1 MRIAENFELEDLLSQ
16 PDALLPHAQP
26 ASIVPQAASIVPQAA
41 SIVPQGASIVP
52 QAAAIVP
59 QAAALKRPE
68 GTAQTTAEPANAFA
82 ALTNFTVMMV
92 DDDPIMLEVV
102 QAFLEEAGYSSFI
115 TTSDPSQ
122 AMALLVE
129 KRPDILLLDLMM
141 PVVSGFD
148 ILAQVRSHE
157 ELRYTP
163 IIMLTAE
170 SEGSAKL
177 KALELGATDFLLK
190 PVDSSEL
197 RLRLR
202 NALAFKAYQDR
213 LSDYDALTGLPN
225 RRKFHSELSVALAAA
240 AQTSSHACAL
250 LHIDLDRFKQVND
263 TLGHRVGDKLLCNVA
278 QLVERIVATTKA
290 SQFPGSD
297 PAARPLL
304 ARIGGNG
311 FAVLLPNLH
320 NLTKRDAAAAA
331 ARRILNTFAE
341 PFHAEGHELFTTG
354 SIGVAISPSDGNDA
368 DALLKNAEMAMY
380 QAKKR
385 GRGTCEFFSG
395 EMNAQ
400 ALERLTLENQ
410 LRRAIEREEFVL
422 YFQPKIEIASR
433 RVAGVEALIR
443 WKHPELGII
452 PPGKFISIA
461 EETGLIVE
469 IGQWVLRAACA
480 QLQAWMQQGLPPMC
494 MAVNVSG
501 VQFKHRTIWHAVRG
515 ALERSGIPSSHLVL
529 ELTESILMDNAE
541 QSIETLN
548 ELKDMG
554 VKIAIDDFGT
564 GYSSFSYLSRFPI
577 DELKI
582 DRSFIHG
589 LGSQRGSPAIVGAI
603 IALGRALNLQVVAEG
618 VETTQQ
624 LEFLR
629 GRNCHQYQGFLCSR
643 PVPPGPLAALLQR
656 SVA

>member
-1 MRIAENFELEDLLSQ
+1 MQIAEKLELE
-16 PDALLPHAQP
+16 LPGAEAP
-26 ASIVPQAASIVPQAA
+26 A
-41 SIVPQGASIVP
+41 P
-52 QAAAIVP
+52 QAAAKPALAAVKSP
-59 QAAALKRPE
+59 DSAAAS
-68 GTAQTTAEPANAFA
+68 AEPANAFA
-82 ALTNFTVMMV
+82 ALTNSKVMMV

-102 QAFLEEAGYSSFI
+102 QTYLEEAGYTSFV
-115 TTSDPSQ
+115 TTSDPTQ
-122 AMALLVE
+122 AMELLV
-129 KRPDILLLDLMM
+129 KQRPDLLLLDLMM
-141 PVVSGFD
+141 PKVSGFD
-148 ILAQVRSHE
+148 ILAQVRAHE

-190 PVDSSEL
+190 PVDPSEL

-213 LSDYDALTGLPN
+213 LSDFDVLTGLPN
-225 RRKFHSELSVALAAA
+225 RRKFQSELSAALAAA
-240 AQTSSHACAL
+240 AQRSSHACAL

-263 TLGHRVGDKLLCNVA
+263 TLGHRVGDKLLCYVA
-278 QLVERIVATTKA
+278 QSLERIAATTKP
-290 SQFPGSD
+290 SQFPGMD
-297 PAARPLL
+297 AGARPVL

-311 FAVLLPNLH
+311 FGVLLPNLH
-320 NLTKRDAAAAA
+320 NLAKQDDASAL

-341 PFHAEGHELFTTG
+341 PFRADGHELFTTA
-354 SIGVAISPSDGNDA
+354 SIGVAVSPGDGSDA
-368 DALLKNAEMAMY
+368 EALLKNAEMAMY

-400 ALERLTLENQ
+400 ALERLTLENE
-410 LRRAIEREEFVL
+410 LRRAVEREEFVL
-422 YFQPKIEIASR
+422 YYQPKVEVGTR
-433 RVAGVEALIR
+433 RIAGVEALIR
-443 WKHPELGII
+443 WKHPEQGII
-452 PPGKFISIA
+452 APNKFIPIA
-461 EETGLIVE
+461 EESGLIVE
-469 IGQWVLRAACA
+469 IGQWVLRSACA

-494 MAVNVSG
+494 VAVNVSG
-501 VQFKHRTIWHAVRG
+501 AQFKHGTIWHAVRG
-515 ALERSGIPSSHLVL
+515 ALERSGIPPSHLVL
-529 ELTESILMDNAE
+529 ELTESILMENAE

-548 ELKDMG
+548 ELRDMG

-564 GYSSFSYLSRFPI
+564 GYSSFTYLSRFPI

-589 LGSQRGSPAIVGAI
+589 LTSQRGSPAIVGAM

-618 VETTQQ
+618 VETVQQ

-629 GRNCHQYQGFLCSR
+629 GRNCHQYQGYLCSR
-643 PVPPGPLAALLQR
+643 PVPPGPLTTLLQR
-656 SVA
+656 SIA

>member
-1 MRIAENFELEDLLSQ
+1 MQIAEKLELE
-16 PDALLPHAQP
+16 LPGAEAP
-26 ASIVPQAASIVPQAA
+26 A
-41 SIVPQGASIVP
+41 P
-52 QAAAIVP
+52 QAAAKPALAAVKSP
-59 QAAALKRPE
+59 DSAAAS
-68 GTAQTTAEPANAFA
+68 AEPANAFA
-82 ALTNFTVMMV
+82 ALTNSKVMMV

-102 QAFLEEAGYSSFI
+102 QTYLEEAGYTSFV
-115 TTSDPSQ
+115 TTSDPTQ
-122 AMALLVE
+122 AMELLV
-129 KRPDILLLDLMM
+129 KQRPDLLLLDLMM
-141 PVVSGFD
+141 PKVSGFD
-148 ILAQVRSHE
+148 ILAQVRAHE

-190 PVDSSEL
+190 PVDPSEL

-213 LSDYDALTGLPN
+213 LSDFDVLTGLPN
-225 RRKFHSELSVALAAA
+225 RRKFQSELSAALAAA
-240 AQTSSHACAL
+240 AQRSSHACAL

-263 TLGHRVGDKLLCNVA
+263 TLGHRVGDKLLCYVA
-278 QLVERIVATTKA
+278 QSLERIAATTKP
-290 SQFPGSD
+290 SQFPGMD
-297 PAARPLL
+297 AGARTVL

-311 FAVLLPNLH
+311 FGVLLPNLH
-320 NLTKRDAAAAA
+320 NLAKQDDASAL

-341 PFHAEGHELFTTG
+341 PFRADGHELFTTA
-354 SIGVAISPSDGNDA
+354 SIGVAVSPGDGSDA
-368 DALLKNAEMAMY
+368 EALLKNAEMAMY

-400 ALERLTLENQ
+400 ALERLTLENE
-410 LRRAIEREEFVL
+410 LRRAVEREEFVL
-422 YFQPKIEIASR
+422 YYQPKVEVGTR
-433 RVAGVEALIR
+433 RIAGVEALIR
-443 WKHPELGII
+443 WKHPEQGII
-452 PPGKFISIA
+452 APNKFIPIA
-461 EETGLIVE
+461 EESGLIVE
-469 IGQWVLRAACA
+469 IGQWVLRTACA

-494 MAVNVSG
+494 VAVNVSG
-501 VQFKHRTIWHAVRG
+501 AQFKHGTIWHAVRG
-515 ALERSGIPSSHLVL
+515 ALERSGIPPSHLVL
-529 ELTESILMDNAE
+529 ELTESILMENAE

-548 ELKDMG
+548 ELRDMG

-564 GYSSFSYLSRFPI
+564 GYSSFTYLSRFPI

-589 LGSQRGSPAIVGAI
+589 LTSQRGSPAIVGAM

-618 VETTQQ
+618 VETVQQ

-629 GRNCHQYQGFLCSR
+629 GRNCHQYQGYLCSR
-643 PVPPGPLAALLQR
+643 PVPPGPLTTLLQR
-656 SVA
+656 SIA